1 MIIIIGSRNWVKPRP
16 LEIHTLFIQIRRR
29 DGMIRKKEECTMT
42 RREFEVTDPAQI
54 RRILEQSKV
63 LHLGLVD
70 RGQPYVVPMNY
81 GFQMSRES

>member
-1 MIIIIGSRNWVKPRP
+1 
-16 LEIHTLFIQIRRR
+16 
-29 DGMIRKKEECTMT
+29 MT

-81 GFQMSRES
+81 GFQMEQGQLTLYLHSAAKGYSRVD